1 MSVGLVSVGIVLY
14 FLRSILAPFA
24 MAVFAKILLDPAIE
38 EMKKKGLPRPLA
50 IAVTFLLSAF
60 VVTGVAGIVAGSIGQ
75 LTDHV
80 DEYVARFQ
88 ELLWDLLYS
97 IPESLGKRLDVGEIF
112 ALAVKS
118 FKAMIGSLTTSI
130 VSLLGQLLVTGLFL
144 VFFLLSETRDEDKS
158 ALQLKIE
165 GQVRD
170 YMIVKVALSL
180 LTAILTGAL
189 LTIGQVELALVF
201 ALLTFVLNF
210 VPNIGPLVAVALPIP
225 LLVLSPKVGLSAGIA
240 ILAGLI
246 LVQFVLG
253 NFIEPKLMGERL
265 ALNPILVLFSLL
277 LWGAIWGI
285 AGTLLAIPLTAA
297 MKLALQAQLEPSASS
312 QMILVGSPEQIS
324 RATVMLS
331 EQGKEEEQSP
341 PTVANAPPFPPDESV
356 TPS

>member
-1 MSVGLVSVGIVLY
+1 
-14 FLRSILAPFA
+14 

-38 EMKKKGLPRPLA
+38 GMKKKGLPRPLA
-50 IAVTFLLSAF
+50 IAVTFLVSAV

-97 IPESLGKRLDVGEIF
+97 IPESLGKRLDVGELF
-112 ALAVKS
+112 ALAVSS
-118 FKAMIGSLTTSI
+118 FKAMIGSLTSSI

-144 VFFLLSETRDEDKS
+144 VFFLLSETRDADKS
-158 ALQLKIE
+158 DLQLKIE
-165 GQVRD
+165 CQVRD
-170 YMIVKVALSL
+170 YMTVKVGLSL

-189 LTIGQVELALVF
+189 LTIGQIELALVF

-210 VPNIGPLVAVALPIP
+210 VPNIGSLLAVALPIP
-225 LLVLSPKVGLSAGIA
+225 VLVLSPKVGVGAGIA
-240 ILAGLI
+240 ILLSLVI
-246 LVQFVLG
+246 VQFVIG
-253 NFIEPKLMGERL
+253 NLVEPKLMGERL
-265 ALNPILVLFSLL
+265 ALSPILVLFSLL

-285 AGTLLAIPLTAA
+285 AGTLLAIPLTSAI
-297 MKLALQAQLEPSASS
+297 KLALQTQMEPTASS

-331 EQGKEEEQSP
+331 DQSKREEEKP
-341 PTVANAPPFPPDESV
+341 PSPDEEA
-356 TPS
+356 PFNPNG

>member
-1 MSVGLVSVGIVLY
+1 MSVGLVSVGTVLY
-14 FLRSILAPFA
+14 FLKSILAPFA
-24 MAVFAKILLDPAIE
+24 MAVFAKILLNPAIE
-38 EMKKKGLPRPLA
+38 GMKKRGLPRPLA
-50 IAVTFLLSAF
+50 IAVTFLVSAV
-60 VVTGVAGIVAGSIGQ
+60 VVTGIAGIVAGSIGQ

-80 DEYVARFQ
+80 DEYIARFQ
-88 ELLWDLLYS
+88 ELLWDMLYS

-112 ALAVKS
+112 ALAVSS
-118 FKAMIGSLTTSI
+118 FKAMVGSLSSSI

-158 ALQLKIE
+158 ALLLKIE
-165 GQVRD
+165 CQVRD
-170 YMIVKVALSL
+170 YMIVKVGLSL

-210 VPNIGPLVAVALPIP
+210 VPNIGSLMAVALPIP
-225 LLVLSPKVGLSAGIA
+225 VLVLSPKVGPGAGIA
-240 ILAGLI
+240 ILLGLI
-246 LVQFVLG
+246 IVQFVIG
-253 NFIEPKLMGERL
+253 NLIEPKLMGERL

-285 AGTLLAIPLTAA
+285 AGTLLAIPLTSAI
-297 MKLALQAQLEPSASS
+297 KLALETQMEPKASS

-331 EQGKEEEQSP
+331 EQDPTEEKNPSSFSEE
-341 PTVANAPPFPPDESV
+341 PPFNPNG
-356 TPS
+356 